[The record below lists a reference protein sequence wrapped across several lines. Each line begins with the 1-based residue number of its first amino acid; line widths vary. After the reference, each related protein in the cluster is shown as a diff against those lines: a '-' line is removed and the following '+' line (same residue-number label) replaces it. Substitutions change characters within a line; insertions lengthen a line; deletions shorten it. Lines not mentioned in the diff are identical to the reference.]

1 MSSTSLFSI
10 LGGVYSIYSIHI
22 VFKDYEGLG
31 MYVFAFKALRRTSST
46 SIGRYCSVY

>member
-22 VFKDYEGLG
+22 VFKDYEGFG
-31 MYVFAFKALRRTSST
+31 MYVIVNKNSET
-46 SIGRYCSVY
+46 